1 MPLVFSASVLS
12 SCLQPVPAQTPTPT
26 PVTITPASPA
36 LGGNVSLAPQNVAQ
50 NFTSCNWHRSTTND
64 ETSRILTYFPPPN
77 PVQHNG
83 PAHTGRE
90 TAGPGCALHIAGLT
104 LSDTG
109 NYTVQ
114 VQSRTSPGLGTVVL
128 RVYEMLPRP
137 TVTPNQTLVLENR
150 TFTLRCNSSP
160 SADTVLWLRDGASL
174 VPSDRLVLSSDN
186 RTLNVLNVTRG
197 DAGAY
202 QCEVGNPVSSIR
214 SEPSTV
220 TVAYGPES
228 ARIEPSELPP
238 QPLGSLVHLMCVS
251 ESVPAPRYHWV
262 LNSTELKET
271 RSSLTLNL
279 TSLDQQGTY
288 MCQAQNPITSLTK
301 NSTSLV
307 IQVQEMLPRPTVTPN
322 QTLVL
327 ENGTFTLRCNSSP
340 SADTVLWLRD
350 GASLTPSERL
360 VLSPDNRTLTV
371 LGVTRSDGGTYQCE
385 VGNPVSTNRSEPST
399 VTVAYGP
406 ASVRID
412 PPGPIT
418 LTLGSPLTLT
428 CVADSVPVPSYCWG
442 LNGTDT
448 NQTGSSLT
456 FNPMTLDHQGT
467 YECWAHNPITNR
479 TVLVSVTARFVAAD
493 SSGGLSPGAIA
504 GIVIGALA
512 GAVLLGGLLYFLL
525 CKTGG
530 GPKQHSPV
538 GGQAAPT
545 HIQGD
550 SDNKPTLGE
559 EDIQY
564 STLTFTTGD
573 QKLPPGPQ
581 PPSESGTVYSEIRKI

>member
-1 MPLVFSASVLS
+1 MGRLPGSWDPPAWSGPWKGLLLAASVLS

-137 TVTPNQTLVLENR
+137 TVTPNQTLVLEN
-150 TFTLRCNSSP
+150 
-160 SADTVLWLRDGASL
+160 
-174 VPSDRLVLSSDN
+174 
-186 RTLNVLNVTRG
+186 
-197 DAGAY
+197 
-202 QCEVGNPVSSIR
+202 
-214 SEPSTV
+214 
-220 TVAYGPES
+220 
-228 ARIEPSELPP
+228 
-238 QPLGSLVHLMCVS
+238 
-251 ESVPAPRYHWV
+251 
-262 LNSTELKET
+262 
-271 RSSLTLNL
+271 
-279 TSLDQQGTY
+279 
-288 MCQAQNPITSLTK
+288 
-301 NSTSLV
+301 
-307 IQVQEMLPRPTVTPN
+307 
-322 QTLVL
+322 
-327 ENGTFTLRCNSSP
+327 GTFTLRCNSSP

-385 VGNPVSTNRSEPST
+385 GGIRELLMQGSLTGT
-399 VTVAYGP
+399 VLSLDPLSLCVDGP

-479 TVLVSVTARFVAAD
+479 TVLVSRTPAELPPM
-493 SSGGLSPGAIA
+493 S
-504 GIVIGALA
+504 
-512 GAVLLGGLLYFLL
+512 LGGSDGFSIPQGLMLGTKREQH
-525 CKTGG
+525 CEAWGCEGG
-530 GPKQHSPV
+530 G
-538 GGQAAPT
+538 
-545 HIQGD
+545 
-550 SDNKPTLGE
+550 SDWTP
-559 EDIQY
+559 
-564 STLTFTTGD
+564 
-573 QKLPPGPQ
+573 
-581 PPSESGTVYSEIRKI
+581 

>member
-1 MPLVFSASVLS
+1 MGRLPGSWDPPAWSGPWKGLLLAASVLS

-109 NYTVQ
+109 NYT
-114 VQSRTSPGLGTVVL
+114 TLAPIPHGGAGT
-128 RVYEMLPRP
+128 
-137 TVTPNQTLVLENR
+137 
-150 TFTLRCNSSP
+150 
-160 SADTVLWLRDGASL
+160 
-174 VPSDRLVLSSDN
+174 
-186 RTLNVLNVTRG
+186 
-197 DAGAY
+197 
-202 QCEVGNPVSSIR
+202 R
-214 SEPSTV
+214 SN
-220 TVAYGPES
+220 A
-228 ARIEPSELPP
+228 L
-238 QPLGSLVHLMCVS
+238 
-251 ESVPAPRYHWV
+251 SVPC
-262 LNSTELKET
+262 T
-271 RSSLTLNL
+271 
-279 TSLDQQGTY
+279 
-288 MCQAQNPITSLTK
+288 
-301 NSTSLV
+301 
-307 IQVQEMLPRPTVTPN
+307 EMLPRPTVTPN

-399 VTVAYGP
+399 VTGGIRELLMQGSLTGTVLSLDPLSLCVDGP

-479 TVLVSVTARFVAAD
+479 TVLVSVTARFVGESLGSNLALAPCPPPENALLGSRCRWGWGGAGPCMEPGWGVVGWPGRGLTMALGGSLGDVSGYGPSSVEPGAEGLDWGSLGVCLPHGWAD
-493 SSGGLSPGAIA
+493 S
-504 GIVIGALA
+504 IVA
-512 GAVLLGGLLYFLL
+512 
-525 CKTGG
+525 
-530 GPKQHSPV
+530 
-538 GGQAAPT
+538 GGQGICQCTVQP
-545 HIQGD
+545 HGVP
-550 SDNKPTLGE
+550 N
-559 EDIQY
+559 
-564 STLTFTTGD
+564 
-573 QKLPPGPQ
+573 PPDTSQ
-581 PPSESGTVYSEIRKI
+581 

>member
-1 MPLVFSASVLS
+1 MGRLPGSWD
-12 SCLQPVPAQTPTPT
+12 PPAWSGPWKGLLLAGESRTPTPT

-288 MCQAQNPITSLTK
+288 MCQAQNPITTGTRSNALSVPCT
-301 NSTSLV
+301 
-307 IQVQEMLPRPTVTPN
+307 EMLPRPTVTPN

-399 VTVAYGP
+399 VTVA
-406 ASVRID
+406 
-412 PPGPIT
+412 
-418 LTLGSPLTLT
+418 
-428 CVADSVPVPSYCWG
+428 
-442 LNGTDT
+442 
-448 NQTGSSLT
+448 SS
-456 FNPMTLDHQGT
+456 
-467 YECWAHNPITNR
+467 
-479 TVLVSVTARFVAAD
+479 AAD

-530 GPKQHSPV
+530 
-538 GGQAAPT
+538 
-545 HIQGD
+545 
-550 SDNKPTLGE
+550 
-559 EDIQY
+559 
-564 STLTFTTGD
+564 
-573 QKLPPGPQ
+573 
-581 PPSESGTVYSEIRKI
+581 

>member
-1 MPLVFSASVLS
+1 MLHRPHVRLGPVAPIAIQALTDVGVP
-12 SCLQPVPAQTPTPT
+12 SCLMLLNPLTER
-26 PVTITPASPA
+26 VTITPASPA

-109 NYTVQ
+109 NYTVH
-114 VQSRTSPGLGTVVL
+114 VAMALAGGGEFGLYPLSPYGLA
-128 RVYEMLPRP
+128 P
-137 TVTPNQTLVLENR
+137 
-150 TFTLRCNSSP
+150 
-160 SADTVLWLRDGASL
+160 
-174 VPSDRLVLSSDN
+174 
-186 RTLNVLNVTRG
+186 
-197 DAGAY
+197 
-202 QCEVGNPVSSIR
+202 
-214 SEPSTV
+214 
-220 TVAYGPES
+220 GPQLHTWS
-228 ARIEPSELPP
+228 VFPP
-238 QPLGSLVHLMCVS
+238 EIWALLA
-251 ESVPAPRYHWV
+251 PA
-262 LNSTELKET
+262 
-271 RSSLTLNL
+271 
-279 TSLDQQGTY
+279 
-288 MCQAQNPITSLTK
+288 
-301 NSTSLV
+301 
-307 IQVQEMLPRPTVTPN
+307 
-322 QTLVL
+322 
-327 ENGTFTLRCNSSP
+327 SP

-399 VTVAYGP
+399 VTGGIRELLMQGSLTGTVLSLDPLSLCVDGP

-479 TVLVSVTARFVAAD
+479 TVLVSVTARFVGESLGSNLALAPCPPPENALLGSRCRWGWGGAGPCMEPGWGVVGWPGRGLTMALGGSLGDVSGYGPSSVEPGAEGLDWGSLGVCLPHGWAD
-493 SSGGLSPGAIA
+493 S
-504 GIVIGALA
+504 IVA
-512 GAVLLGGLLYFLL
+512 
-525 CKTGG
+525 
-530 GPKQHSPV
+530 
-538 GGQAAPT
+538 GGQGICQCTVQP
-545 HIQGD
+545 HGVP
-550 SDNKPTLGE
+550 N
-559 EDIQY
+559 
-564 STLTFTTGD
+564 
-573 QKLPPGPQ
+573 PPDTSQ
-581 PPSESGTVYSEIRKI
+581 

>member
-1 MPLVFSASVLS
+1 MGRLPGSWDPPAWSGPWKGLLLAASVLS

-109 NYTVQ
+109 NYTHRP
-114 VQSRTSPGLGTVVL
+114 RTD
-128 RVYEMLPRP
+128 
-137 TVTPNQTLVLENR
+137 
-150 TFTLRCNSSP
+150 SP
-160 SADTVLWLRDGASL
+160 SLPSESLSLTPCPIAQRARSMAWAGNADTVLWLRDGASL

-214 SEPSTV
+214 SEPRTRSN
-220 TVAYGPES
+220 A
-228 ARIEPSELPP
+228 L
-238 QPLGSLVHLMCVS
+238 
-251 ESVPAPRYHWV
+251 SVPC
-262 LNSTELKET
+262 T
-271 RSSLTLNL
+271 
-279 TSLDQQGTY
+279 
-288 MCQAQNPITSLTK
+288 
-301 NSTSLV
+301 
-307 IQVQEMLPRPTVTPN
+307 EMLPRPTVTPN

-385 VGNPVSTNRSEPST
+385 VGNPVSTNRSEDLSRALSFPLIPS
-399 VTVAYGP
+399 
-406 ASVRID
+406 
-412 PPGPIT
+412 
-418 LTLGSPLTLT
+418 LF
-428 CVADSVPVPSYCWG
+428 PSYCWG

-479 TVLVSVTARFVAAD
+479 TVLVSVTAVW
-493 SSGGLSPGAIA
+493 A
-504 GIVIGALA
+504 GPASHMRVP
-512 GAVLLGGLLYFLL
+512 LLVPLL
-525 CKTGG
+525 
-530 GPKQHSPV
+530 
-538 GGQAAPT
+538 
-545 HIQGD
+545 
-550 SDNKPTLGE
+550 
-559 EDIQY
+559 
-564 STLTFTTGD
+564 
-573 QKLPPGPQ
+573 LPCA
-581 PPSESGTVYSEIRKI
+581 TV